1 MRWWASRPQLKRDP
15 LGSSAIMLNGP
26 ITVLVIT
33 LRFAWPALAILGA
46 FATFGIAGAARLPF
60 PPLRAFALLFLPP
73 LVIALWAGIN
83 WAAEAG
89 GRVVPWRSTIL
100 GILVL
105 LSLALAIAT
114 PWLYRLAPR
123 WWLLIPA
130 ALGSF
135 ALTLATGFVGSMAI
149 SNTWL

>member
-1 MRWWASRPQLKRDP
+1 
-15 LGSSAIMLNGP
+15 MLNGS

-46 FATFGIAGAARLPF
+46 LAAFGVAGAARLPF
-60 PPLRAFALLFLPP
+60 PPLRAFAPLFLPP

-83 WAAEAG
+83 WAAEES

-105 LSLALAIAT
+105 LSLALATLT
-114 PWLYRLAPR
+114 PWMYRLTPR

-135 ALTLATGFVGSMAI
+135 ALALATGFVASMAI
-149 SNTWL
+149 SGTWL